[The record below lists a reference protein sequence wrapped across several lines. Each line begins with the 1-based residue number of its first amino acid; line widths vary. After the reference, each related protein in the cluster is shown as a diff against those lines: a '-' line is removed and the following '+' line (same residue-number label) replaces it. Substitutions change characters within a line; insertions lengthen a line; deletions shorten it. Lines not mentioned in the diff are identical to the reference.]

1 MIRNIIVQPQHGA
14 LIFEQNIDNYNN
26 RLLTELG
33 RTKSLDH
40 FMNEYE
46 NSSFYK
52 EYILTRLNT
61 HAQII
66 ILMKVFVNKWKTNIM

>member
-14 LIFEQNIDNYNN
+14 LIFEQNIDNYN

-66 ILMKVFVNKWKTNIM
+66 ILMKVFVNK